1 MKMMPSARLDI
12 SGPIARRDL
21 VTILNY
27 VNRGGRSQKCVD
39 GSFGTAEVHLDRL
52 AAAARM
58 Q

>member
-1 MKMMPSARLDI
+1 LKTISSICHDI

-21 VTILNY
+21 VTILKY
-27 VNRGGRSQKCVD
+27 VNRTGRSRRSVD
-39 GSFGTAEVHLDRL
+39 GSFGSPEIHLDRL

>member
-1 MKMMPSARLDI
+1 MKTLDI

-21 VTILNY
+21 VTILRY
-27 VNRGGRSQKCVD
+27 VNRSSRSQKCVD
-39 GSFGTAEVHLDRL
+39 GSFISAELHLDRL

>member
-1 MKMMPSARLDI
+1 MKTTLDI

-21 VTILNY
+21 VTILKY
-27 VNRGGRSQKCVD
+27 VNRTSRSQKCVD
-39 GSFGTAEVHLDRL
+39 GSFASAEVHLDRL